1 MESLKLISFEKWYG
15 FYKLINN
22 KKNFTEEEVATAII
36 RIKYAVEDF
45 NKDKKNLCNI
55 LYEQGI
61 QDNGISEA
69 KSTYTENFRMF
80 IRSSINIEKHNM
92 TNLEF
97 NDCIYNIVNIIVY
110 DNIDIYFNAAR
121 LVLTDEEIINI
132 DLLDKNNLN
141 TEINQK
147 ILMLLYL
154 FKNSEKEEC
163 KVGDIEL
170 FLEHSILKSNINS
183 TIIKDSLDILI
194 KKEFILIDW
203 AGNYSIISQNKKELK
218 KLIKYFNLKV
228 TTEEKNN
235 FIFNIISGT
244 FLKFTNV
251 KSKNYRVNLDIDGE
265 KIFIANTN
273 LMLKIDNYTK
283 ENRDIR
289 RGYYVVNTRNKENL
303 IFWYGKRIL
312 DLDQKAKYIIAYA
325 RAVEAI
331 EISLK
336 KDNNGKDFIIEQKLN
351 YKKILEEFKTEIEEG
366 FLNGS
371 YISMGEDKK
380 IGKFKSLEQCFDYIV
395 SILREF

>member
-22 KKNFTEEEVATAII
+22 KKSFTEEDVATAIV

-45 NKDKKNLCNI
+45 NKDKKSLCNT

-61 QDNGISEA
+61 QDNGISQA

-80 IRSSINIEKHNM
+80 IRNSINIEKDNM

-97 NDCIYNIVNIIVY
+97 NDYIYNVVNIIVY

-121 LVLTDEEIINI
+121 LVLTTEETMSI
-132 DLLDKNNLN
+132 DLLEENKLN

-154 FKNSEKEEC
+154 FKNSEKENC
-163 KVGDIEL
+163 KIENIEL
-170 FLEHSILKSNINS
+170 FLQHSILKNS
-183 TIIKDSLDILI
+183 ITPNIIKNCLDNLI
-194 KKEFILIDW
+194 KKEFILSDW
-203 AGNYSIISQNKKELK
+203 AGNYSIISKDKKELK
-218 KLIKYFNLKV
+218 KMIKYFNSNV
-228 TTEEKNN
+228 SIEEKNN
-235 FIFNIISGT
+235 FIFNIISGI
-244 FLKFTNV
+244 FLKFTNI

-265 KIFIANTN
+265 KIFVTNTN

-289 RGYYVVNTRNKENL
+289 RGYYVVNTRKKENL

-325 RAVEAI
+325 RAVEAMEASI
-331 EISLK
+331 K
-336 KDNNGKDFIIEQKLN
+336 KDDIKKDFIIEQKLN
-351 YKKILEEFKTEIEEG
+351 YKKILEEFKNEIENG

-380 IGKFKSLEQCFDYIV
+380 IGKFKSLEQCFDYIT
-395 SILREF
+395 SILR